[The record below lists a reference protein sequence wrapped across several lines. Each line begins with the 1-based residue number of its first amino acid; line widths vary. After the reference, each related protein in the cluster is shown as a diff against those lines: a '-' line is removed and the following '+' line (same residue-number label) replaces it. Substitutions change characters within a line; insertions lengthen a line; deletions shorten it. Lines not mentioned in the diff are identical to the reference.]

1 MHHMRSKLS
10 LLVHDGLKK
19 KINTKWFKIVNIV
32 LLVIIVALLNID
44 SIIKGFGGDFNN
56 DTLIYVYDNTGK
68 FYNLLESAYKKS
80 EDIELVGADAKVTK
94 PDKTIDEIKKD
105 IIDKEDNDII
115 VIINEENGLYKSEII
130 TYEYVDAITL
140 QMLTT
145 NLNSIKT
152 NIALAESN
160 LSEEELAKIYNNIEI
175 TRTYLTDEL
184 DENYELMETI
194 GNFLIPVFIMPFFFL
209 ILLVTQMIGAEIN
222 EEKTS
227 KSMEIIIS
235 SVHPKVHFLAKMI
248 TSNLYA
254 IIQSFLLIL
263 YIVLGLALRMVV
275 TKTTLVASFG
285 EEGVNLV
292 NTFIESGMLT
302 NILKCLPFIILMI
315 VLSFIAYSLLAGIL
329 ASMTTSQE
337 DFSQLQT
344 PLMVVIMLG
353 YFLSIMAST
362 YEKSTFIIVLS
373 CIPFIS
379 CILSPVLLFL
389 GQIGLVEV
397 LISVGLLLLT
407 IYLLIKYGIRI
418 YKVGILNYS
427 SDKLW
432 QKMLKSLKVKD

>member
-1 MHHMRSKLS
+1 M
-10 LLVHDGLKK
+10 
-19 KINTKWFKIVNIV
+19 
-32 LLVIIVALLNID
+32 
-44 SIIKGFGGDFNN
+44 
-56 DTLIYVYDNTGK
+56 
-68 FYNLLESAYKKS
+68 
-80 EDIELVGADAKVTK
+80 
-94 PDKTIDEIKKD
+94 
-105 IIDKEDNDII
+105 
-115 VIINEENGLYKSEII
+115 
-130 TYEYVDAITL
+130 
-140 QMLTT
+140 
-145 NLNSIKT
+145 
-152 NIALAESN
+152 
-160 LSEEELAKIYNNIEI
+160 
-175 TRTYLTDEL
+175 
-184 DENYELMETI
+184 METI

-235 SVHPKVHFLAKMI
+235 SVNPRTHFLAKMI

-254 IIQSFLLIL
+254 ILQSVLLVL

-275 TKTTLVASFG
+275 TKTTIVASFG
-285 EEGVNLV
+285 EQGVNLV
-292 NTFIESGMLT
+292 NTFIESGMLA
-302 NILKCLPFIILMI
+302 NVLKCLPFIILMI
-315 VLSFIAYSLLAGIL
+315 ILSFIAYSLLAGIL

-373 CIPFIS
+373 CVPFIS

-389 GQIGLVEV
+389 GQVGLVEV

>member
-1 MHHMRSKLS
+1 MRSKLS
-10 LLVHDGLKK
+10 LLVQDGLKK

-32 LLVIIVALLNID
+32 LLVIVVALLNVD
-44 SIIKGFGGDFNN
+44 SIIKGLGGDFDNE
-56 DTLIYVYDNTGK
+56 TLIYVYDNTGK
-68 FYNLLESAYKKS
+68 FYSQLEKAY
-80 EDIELVGADAKVTK
+80 ENAEALEMVGADAKIAK
-94 PDKTIDEIKKD
+94 PEKSVDELKKD

-115 VIINEENGLYKSEII
+115 VLINEENGLYKSEII

-140 QMLTT
+140 QMLTS
-145 NLNSIKT
+145 NLNAIKT
-152 NIALAESN
+152 NISLAESG
-160 LSEEELAKIYNNIEI
+160 LPEEELAKIYNNIEI

-184 DENYELMETI
+184 DENYEMMETI

-235 SVHPKVHFLAKMI
+235 SVNPRTHFLAKMI

-254 IIQSFLLIL
+254 ILQSVLLVL

-275 TKTTLVASFG
+275 TKTTIVASFG
-285 EEGVNLV
+285 EQGVNLV
-292 NTFIESGMLT
+292 NTFIESGMLA
-302 NILKCLPFIILMI
+302 NVLKCLPFIILMI
-315 VLSFIAYSLLAGIL
+315 ILSFIAYSLLAGIL

-373 CIPFIS
+373 CVPFIS

-389 GQIGLVEV
+389 GQVGLVEV